1 MQKRGVQVLPAGRH
15 AAGTIPGQPPQPSA
29 APMRRFGAGV
39 LCAGLAALAAI
50 TVYRLLER
58 PRQTVTGHQEEPE
71 HVGAARYLHG
81 AAAIL
86 SFSVLT
92 DSAME
97 HYRGAYHN
105 PAMFLAPTAAAFSLA
120 NSVHMTL
127 TPAHFGPARTALCG
141 LTLATG
147 IGGLGFHVYNIGK
160 REGGFDF
167 I

>member
-1 MQKRGVQVLPAGRH
+1 MQKLGVQVLPARGQ
-15 AAGTIPGQPPQPSA
+15 AAGTIPAQPLQPGA

-50 TVYRLLER
+50 AVYRLLER
-58 PRQTVTGHQEEPE
+58 PRETPWEHQDEPE
-71 HVGAARYLHG
+71 HVGAARYLNG

-105 PAMFLAPTAAAFSLA
+105 PAMYLPPIVAGA
-120 NSVHMTL
+120 
-127 TPAHFGPARTALCG
+127 
-141 LTLATG
+141 
-147 IGGLGFHVYNIGK
+147 
-160 REGGFDF
+160 
-167 I
+167 